1 MVLTLL
7 RKLYIIMY
15 DALIAFFFFVLF
27 ETRLWTNNIPNCR
40 IATKRIQ
47 QKIQREKTELIWNL
61 TSKKKKKKVS
71 IRHLPAY
78 FFFFRRGSWITILV
92 FLFLSHFPKLML
104 FTSILLVHYI
114 TYIYILLISCLRN
127 IDKNSFLFE
136 TIVRSEK

>member
-15 DALIAFFFFVLF
+15 DALIAFFFVLF

-61 TSKKKKKKVS
+61 TSKKKKKY
-71 IRHLPAY
+71 LLGTY
-78 FFFFRRGSWITILV
+78 LLTFFFRRGSWITILV

-136 TIVRSEK
+136 TIMRTEK